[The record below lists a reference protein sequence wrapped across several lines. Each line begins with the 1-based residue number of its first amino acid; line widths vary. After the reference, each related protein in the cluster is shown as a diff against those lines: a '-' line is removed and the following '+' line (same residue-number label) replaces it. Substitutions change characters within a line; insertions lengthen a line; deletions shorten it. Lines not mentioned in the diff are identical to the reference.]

1 VAWEDDIPVG
11 HAHLAWHG
19 TTLGLPEVQDV
30 FVDEGRRR
38 RGIATALTRAAERL
52 AAARGHDGISL
63 SFGIANEGARRL
75 YESLGYRRAE
85 LEPQP
90 VRGTI
95 VLRGKPVEIDDTLV
109 YLVKELD
116 D

>member
-11 HAHLAWHG
+11 HAHLAWDG

-30 FVDEGRRR
+30 FVDESRRR
-38 RGIATALTRAAERL
+38 RGIATALTRTAEGL

-75 YESLGYRRAE
+75 YESLGYHRAE